1 MSLLPCSFLVEAYY
15 IFVNWIEGIKIILSV
30 HPELIKDMGEIKVR
44 VFFYNS
50 KLNLCLE
57 FFEDMSEGW
66 TY

>member
-44 VFFYNS
+44 DFFFITQN
-50 KLNLCLE
+50 
-57 FFEDMSEGW
+57 
-66 TY
+66 